1 MSGAIEPVASG
12 FLARHGE
19 RTHVAALGPGDSEV
33 VLFDEQARPGFERGS
48 GYWRAVVPRE
58 ELEWLVLVRTV
69 GAFGGEPCLVLDV
82 SEENG
87 EESLHIAY
95 TGHSGLKAEALGYWM
110 VDHGAYEVV
119 VPREEVFSIRVERVP
134 LPLVPVPAESEP

>member
-1 MSGAIEPVASG
+1 MTGGIEPTASG
-12 FLARHGE
+12 FVAHHGD
-19 RTHVAALGPGDSEV
+19 RTYAAAMGPGESEV
-33 VLFDEQARPGFERGS
+33 VLFSEEALEGFEAAS
-48 GYWRAVVPRE
+48 GYWRATVPRE
-58 ELEWLVLVRTV
+58 ELDWLVLVRTV

-119 VPREEVFSIRVERVP
+119 VPRDEVFSIRVERVP
-134 LPLVPVPAESEP
+134 IPLTPSGGEP

>member
-1 MSGAIEPVASG
+1 MSAEIEPVASG
-12 FLARHGE
+12 FAAHYSG
-19 RTHVAALGPGDSEV
+19 RTYAAALGPGTTEV
-33 VLFDEQARPGFERGS
+33 VLFNEEARPGFEAAS
-48 GYWRAVVPRE
+48 GYWRLVVARE
-58 ELEWLVLVRTV
+58 DLDWLVLVRTV

-95 TGHSGLKAEALGYWM
+95 TGHSGVKAEALGYWM

-119 VPREEVFSIRVERVP
+119 VPRDEVFSVRIERLPVP
-134 LPLVPVPAESEP
+134 LTPVLSEP

>member
-1 MSGAIEPVASG
+1 MSPEIEPVASG
-12 FLARHGE
+12 FAARYAG
-19 RTHVAALGPGDSEV
+19 RTYAAALGPGSSDV
-33 VLFDEQARPGFERGS
+33 VLFHEEAQEGFEAAS
-48 GYWRAVVPRE
+48 GYWRAVVARE
-58 ELEWLVLVRTV
+58 DLEWLVLVRTV

-95 TGHSGLKAEALGYWM
+95 TGHSGMKAEALGYWM

-119 VPREEVFSIRVERVP
+119 VPRDEVLSIRVERVP
-134 LPLVPVPAESEP
+134 VPLTPAGAEP

>member
-1 MSGAIEPVASG
+1 MSDEIEPVASG
-12 FLARHGE
+12 FVAHYGG
-19 RTHVAALGPGDSEV
+19 RTHVAALGPGASEV
-33 VLFDEQARPGFERGS
+33 TLFDEEALEGFEPAS
-48 GYWRAVVPRE
+48 GYWRAVVERE
-58 ELEWLVLVRTV
+58 DLERLTLVRTV
-69 GAFGGEPCLVLDV
+69 GSFGGEPCLILDV

-119 VPREEVFSIRVERVP
+119 VPREEVFSVRVERVP
-134 LPLVPVPAESEP
+134 IPLTLPAAEE

>member
-1 MSGAIEPVASG
+1 MSGEIEPVASG
-12 FLARHGE
+12 FVAHYAN
-19 RTHVAALGPGDSEV
+19 RTYVAALGPGDSEV
-33 VLFDEQARPGFERGS
+33 MLFNEEAQQGFEAAS
-48 GYWRAVVPRE
+48 GYWRAIVPRE
-58 ELEWLVLVRTV
+58 DLDWLVLVRTV

-119 VPREEVFSIRVERVP
+119 VPRDEVFSIRIERVP
-134 LPLVPVPAESEP
+134 ISLTPAPSEP

>member
-1 MSGAIEPVASG
+1 MSGEIEPVAAG
-12 FLARHGE
+12 FVARYAD

-33 VLFDEQARPGFERGS
+33 VLFSEEAREGFEAAA
-48 GYWRAVVPRE
+48 GYWRAVVPRK
-58 ELEWLVLVRTV
+58 ELDWLVLVRTV

-119 VPREEVFSIRVERVP
+119 VPRDEVFSIRIERVP
-134 LPLVPVPAESEP
+134 IPLVPAPAEP

>member
-12 FLARHGE
+12 FVARHAD
-19 RTHVAALGPGDSEV
+19 RTYAAALGPGDSEV
-33 VLFDEQARPGFERGS
+33 VLFSEEAQEGFEAVS
-48 GYWRAVVPRE
+48 GYWRTIVLRE
-58 ELEWLVLVRTV
+58 DLDWLVLVRTV

-119 VPREEVFSIRVERVP
+119 VPRDEVFSIRVERVP
-134 LPLVPVPAESEP
+134 IPLVPAASQP